1 MNLLQRERT
10 SLQDDQERLSRAPD
24 QCRGIEESI
33 SEKQNAIG
41 AYIEFEEQ
49 TKAWMAK
56 KKTDLTHIR
65 GRIVDFEERVRRVK
79 TEIEDATESCTYKG
93 INPES
98 AAAARMDTKTK
109 DLQNQIDVK
118 KTMQRETL
126 NRISEL
132 ELKLSKDKMEVGKAV
147 GNLQSKLLQLGLRP
161 DHPTMSAANSSRP
174 QDAIG
179 PVQTLHGDLMAKARE
194 LRKNRDETSSA
205 LEKIE
210 QKRKALAK
218 ESEELETA
226 TKRLQDDIRAF
237 EEQMERDD
245 AASSQKLEATRALL
259 FQKKER
265 QAGVEGVMR
274 QLQAQVVAA
283 EKELKAKKGE
293 RQTKLEDAHDKV
305 KTGAEQVGE
314 WRIKRLKERHNM
326 FEDYKTEC
334 IEMVRE
340 KVELE
345 TRVKAMTEKI
355 LNTPLPDSDD
365 ESQS

>member
-1 MNLLQRERT
+1 MDLLERERT
-10 SLQDDQERLSRAPD
+10 SLQDDLERLSRAPD

-132 ELKLSKDKMEVGKAV
+132 ELKLSKEKMEVGKAV

-161 DHPTMSAANSSRP
+161 D
-174 QDAIG
+174 
-179 PVQTLHGDLMAKARE
+179 K
-194 LRKNRDETSSA
+194 
-205 LEKIE
+205 
-210 QKRKALAK
+210 
-218 ESEELETA
+218 
-226 TKRLQDDIRAF
+226 
-237 EEQMERDD
+237 
-245 AASSQKLEATRALL
+245 
-259 FQKKER
+259 
-265 QAGVEGVMR
+265 
-274 QLQAQVVAA
+274 
-283 EKELKAKKGE
+283 
-293 RQTKLEDAHDKV
+293 
-305 KTGAEQVGE
+305 
-314 WRIKRLKERHNM
+314 
-326 FEDYKTEC
+326 
-334 IEMVRE
+334 
-340 KVELE
+340 
-345 TRVKAMTEKI
+345 
-355 LNTPLPDSDD
+355 
-365 ESQS
+365 